1 MRRLSKICV
10 EVFSLPTPWANNDA
24 IHASHSRTVA
34 GVMVATFI
42 VVCRGMLRKQR
53 EVWWRQLNAVHEV
66 KAEGR
71 IQVAVAWVTIIIPA
85 AALFS
90 YLVWFGTGN
99 IELGYS
105 RYDQMLLLHH
115 AVDGYGCLGKGLE
128 IFSAVVPANDKIMT
142 FLTKQLINSSSI
154 QNYERKVKFQYSAF
168 IITTCPSIFG
178 GWLTW
183 NPACTNF
190 GKDDTLIS
198 HVCLDVIPTYL
209 YCYHHLSFFFFL
221 LCLLVSKFHYFFL
234 RSSFQCLTTPVPH
247 IVFQWWSFYMTSSFL
262 SSFSFTVH
270 IYILQT

>member
-209 YCYHHLSFFFFL
+209 YCYHHLSFFFF
-221 LCLLVSKFHYFFL
+221 C
-234 RSSFQCLTTPVPH
+234 C
-247 IVFQWWSFYMTSSFL
+247 VF
-262 SSFSFTVH
+262 
-270 IYILQT
+270 